1 MNGAKNKLSAQLTK
15 KENSTRFRSK
25 HIPNKEIFTN
35 FGIRSMR
42 ALLAQRL
49 HESSQKEEKVDHS
62 SYTKWNGS
70 ARMDNLSLAGEHL
83 NLNETNFL
91 TEVTKLFTYENKTM
105 FFPPKLINYFN

>member
-1 MNGAKNKLSAQLTK
+1 MVNGAKNKSSAQVIK
-15 KENSTRFRSK
+15 KENSTRSRSK
-25 HIPNKEIFTN
+25 PDHDLPNKEITN
-35 FGIRSMR
+35 DFNFRSMR

-91 TEVTKLFTYENKTM
+91 TEVTKLFTYGASSQE
-105 FFPPKLINYFN
+105 IVHS